1 MVLLDSRAL
10 KKNIA
15 AVRQAAEATAA
26 PVAPP
31 KPVTDEDDDDDLF
44 GFGNIPLKYRTLF
57 L

>member
-1 MVLLDSRAL
+1 L

-44 GFGNIPLKYRTLF
+44 GFGNSFKISIEF
-57 L
+57 FVN